1 MRFNKMRRTLKP
13 SVGELSDGRWR
24 VDSVWRGLVGA
35 WFFLEGGG
43 QVAHD
48 YSGQGHHGTLTG
60 MASPPSPT
68 SGWNVGQFG
77 HALAYDGINDYVS
90 IPDTPILNP
99 AQITIAASLVPTDV
113 TSNTVLLKP
122 KSTHTSPFYQYGFR
136 FGSGATLSFNYS
148 VGSTL
153 AAATT
158 TATYS
163 AGQRLHIVGT
173 YDGVTGKIYVNGI
186 LQATSTAVSGN
197 LNIYATALNIGRS
210 ANVGEY
216 ATGKMDGVLLYNRAL
231 MDSEVKQLYVNF
243 FPDVRR
249 RVYFVPTTGI
259 TTKIFTESVGLSK
272 ALIHQPTQIYTES
285 IGLAE
290 SSLAKLIQAFLESLG
305 LTESRA
311 LLASMVRS
319 ESTGLSESHVRIST
333 EIFAESVGLAES
345 SLAKLIQAF
354 LESFG
359 VTESQML
366 LASMV
371 RLESVG
377 LSESQVRQPTQIY
390 EESIGLAESSLAKLI
405 QAFLES
411 LGLTESRALLA
422 SMVRSESVGLSEA
435 NVRMPTEI
443 FAESV
448 GLAESFT
455 KALLVIQAFLESL
468 DLIESETR
476 MVVVTHD
483 EAMLLQESF
492 TKTVTQI
499 LLEHLGL
506 SEAATFGQVIVTAI
520 LIPVFVELLAQR
532 FFDTL
537 IESESFLDISTESA
551 KMVEVNIDNG

>member
-1 MRFNKMRRTLKP
+1 MRRTLKP

-290 SSLAKLIQAFLESLG
+290 SSLAQVIQAFLESLG

-333 EIFAESVGLAES
+333 EIFAESV
-345 SLAKLIQAF
+345 
-354 LESFG
+354 
-359 VTESQML
+359 
-366 LASMV
+366 
-371 RLESVG
+371 
-377 LSESQVRQPTQIY
+377 
-390 EESIGLAESSLAKLI
+390 GLAESSLAKLI

>member
-305 LTESRA
+305 
-311 LLASMVRS
+311 V
-319 ESTGLSESHVRIST
+319 
-333 EIFAESVGLAES
+333 
-345 SLAKLIQAF
+345 
-354 LESFG
+354 
-359 VTESQML
+359 
-366 LASMV
+366 
-371 RLESVG
+371 
-377 LSESQVRQPTQIY
+377 
-390 EESIGLAESSLAKLI
+390 
-405 QAFLES
+405 
-411 LGLTESRALLA
+411 TESRALLA
-422 SMVRSESVGLSEA
+422 SMVRSESVGLSEP

-537 IESESFLDISTESA
+537 IESESFQG
-551 KMVEVNIDNG
+551 MP

>member
-345 SLAKLIQAF
+345 
-354 LESFG
+354 
-359 VTESQML
+359 
-366 LASMV
+366 
-371 RLESVG
+371 
-377 LSESQVRQPTQIY
+377 
-390 EESIGLAESSLAKLI
+390 
-405 QAFLES
+405 
-411 LGLTESRALLA
+411 
-422 SMVRSESVGLSEA
+422 
-435 NVRMPTEI
+435 
-443 FAESV
+443 
-448 GLAESFT
+448 FT